1 MGLFLPK
8 SALPGLKQY
17 KYGGVDQSLVSR
29 YILKPFYQRFVLLFP
44 LWLAPNLI
52 TLLGFA
58 FVVVN
63 TLTILYYNPT
73 FDQECPSWVYA
84 SCAIGLFLYQ
94 TFDAC
99 DGAQARRTKQSGP
112 LGELFDH
119 CVDACNTTLEVVV
132 FAAVTNMRYSW
143 LVVIAQFA
151 TALNFY
157 LSTWEEYHTGVLFL
171 SVFSG
176 PVEGIL
182 IVIGVYV
189 ITTFTGPWFWHS
201 QFFDLLGIS
210 HLVEP
215 YVPTSVLEATLNDA
229 YIVFAGVGLAF
240 NIVHAT
246 ANVHRACVKKGKPV
260 LPALTQTIPFFG
272 FFASLFVWIYMSP
285 DVLHGHLVPLLLASG
300 AIIAYSVGT
309 IITAHVT
316 KQQFPVW
323 NVLQLL
329 PAIGIAGHVIGQ
341 MRGWDVDRLS
351 LAAVFACLGL
361 SWGIYGCFVGDIITE
376 ITTYLD
382 IGCLYI
388 KYPADL
394 SDKDK

>member
-1 MGLFLPK
+1 M
-8 SALPGLKQY
+8 
-17 KYGGVDQSLVSR
+17 
-29 YILKPFYQRFVLLFP
+29 
-44 LWLAPNLI
+44 
-52 TLLGFA
+52 
-58 FVVVN
+58 
-63 TLTILYYNPT
+63 
-73 FDQECPSWVYA
+73 
-84 SCAIGLFLYQ
+84 
-94 TFDAC
+94 
-99 DGAQARRTKQSGP
+99 
-112 LGELFDH
+112 
-119 CVDACNTTLEVVV
+119 

-157 LSTWEEYHTGVLFL
+157 LSTWEEFHTGVLFL

-182 IVIGVYV
+182 IVIGVYI
-189 ITTFTGPWFWHS
+189 ITAFTGPWFWHN
-201 QFFDLLGIS
+201 QFFDLLGIG
-210 HLVEP
+210 HLIEP

-240 NIVHAT
+240 NIVQAT
-246 ANVHRACVKKGKPV
+246 ANVHRACLKKGTPV
-260 LPALTQTIPFFG
+260 VPALTQTIPFFG
-272 FFASLFVWIYMSP
+272 FFVSLFVWIYLSP

-329 PAIGIAGHVIGQ
+329 PVIGIAGHVIGE

-361 SWGIYGCFVGDIITE
+361 SWGVYGCFIGDIITE